1 MFTRRRNRRRNNSN
15 RSVFLAGFGIILA
28 LVVYLVIFQGTL
40 PSLSPSAYFP
50 TPTPTQIPPNPLKPI
65 VQNQLQDAKGT
76 YAVVIKNMEN
86 GISYSYNEHKV
97 FDSASLYKAWV
108 MAVIY
113 EKIEEGKLREDEV
126 LEKDIAELN
135 KEFGIPAEVAEQTA
149 GTTKYTVND
158 ALRKMISISDN
169 YASLLLTD
177 EVTYDGLDFFLIKYG
192 LNESKTGQGE
202 GVPQTSAHDAARFY
216 ELLYTGKLANK
227 ENTRKMIELL
237 KTNEFK
243 TIIPKYIPVE
253 VSHKTGALDEFSHDA
268 GIVFTPKTD
277 YVIALLSESGVPPA
291 AEERM
296 ARISENTYQYFQ
308 TLPDPE
314 PPPKDYSFIW
324 KWLLGIVSAV
334 IVGWAGFNYW
344 KKKKTEKKH
353 IF

>member
-1 MFTRRRNRRRNNSN
+1 MRRRNRTRNKSN
-15 RSVFLAGFGIILA
+15 KSVFLAGFGIILA
-28 LVVYLVIFQGTL
+28 LLVYLFIFQGTL
-40 PSLSPSAYFP
+40 PSLSPSAYIP
-50 TPTPTQIPPNPLKPI
+50 TPTPTPIPQNPLKPI
-65 VQNQLQDAKGT
+65 VQTQLKDAKGT
-76 YAVVIKNMEN
+76 YAVVIKNLEN
-86 GISYSYNEHKV
+86 GIAYSYNEHDV

-113 EKIEEGKLREDEV
+113 EKIEEGKLSEDEV
-126 LEKDIAELN
+126 LEKDIAALN
-135 KEFGIPAEVAEQTA
+135 REFGIPADLAEQTA
-149 GTTKYTVND
+149 GTTKYTVRD

-177 EVTYDGLDFFLIKYG
+177 EATYDGLDFFLMKHG

-202 GVPQTSAHDAARFY
+202 GVPQTSAYDAALFY

-227 ENTRKMIELL
+227 ENTQKMIELL

-243 TIIPKYIPVE
+243 TVIPKYIPVE
-253 VSHKTGALDEFSHDA
+253 VAHKTGALDEYSHDA

-277 YVIALLSESGVPPA
+277 YIIALLSESGVPPA

-296 ARISENTYQYFQ
+296 ARISENVYQYFQ

-314 PPPKDYSFIW
+314 PPPKDYSFLW
-324 KWLLGIVSAV
+324 KWVLGILGVGL
-334 IVGWAGFNYW
+334 VGWAGFNYW
-344 KKKKTEKKH
+344 KKKRSEKNH